1 MSRFIIIILSGVL
14 LAGCSSPWDGPL
26 PEPYQFE
33 EANAAST
40 DMGRGMSRVASF
52 DAQVLVL
59 SRRDYVEQESDPLSR
74 LSPVDFAVAWG
85 DSARLDVRDRF
96 RVQQPWRRYSWR
108 YKEPVVRGGDEPE
121 EVGVFREST
130 ANWHIIPAS
139 KAAAMDIEDVD
150 EGEVVRLRGY
160 LVDVDLGE
168 GKRAR
173 SSRVR
178 TDQGDGAC
186 EIFLVEEVRRP

>member
-1 MSRFIIIILSGVL
+1 M
-14 LAGCSSPWDGPL
+14 
-26 PEPYQFE
+26 
-33 EANAAST
+33 
-40 DMGRGMSRVASF
+40 
-52 DAQVLVL
+52 
-59 SRRDYVEQESDPLSR
+59 
-74 LSPVDFAVAWG
+74 
-85 DSARLDVRDRF
+85 
-96 RVQQPWRRYSWR
+96 
-108 YKEPVVRGGDEPE
+108 RGGDEPE

-178 TDQGDGAC
+178 TDQGD
-186 EIFLVEEVRRP
+186 VVRRP

>member
-1 MSRFIIIILSGVL
+1 MSRFIVILSGFL
-14 LAGCSSPWDGPL
+14 LSGCSSPWDGPL
-26 PEPYQFE
+26 PQPYQSE

-40 DMGRGMSRVASF
+40 DLGRGMSRVASF

-85 DSARLDVRDRF
+85 DAARLEVRDGF

-108 YKEPVVRGGDEPE
+108 YEEPVVRGDTEPE
-121 EVGVFREST
+121 VVGVFRDST

-139 KAAAMDIEDVD
+139 EAVAMDIEGVD
-150 EGEVVRLRGY
+150 EGEVVRLRGH

-168 GKRAR
+168 GKRVR